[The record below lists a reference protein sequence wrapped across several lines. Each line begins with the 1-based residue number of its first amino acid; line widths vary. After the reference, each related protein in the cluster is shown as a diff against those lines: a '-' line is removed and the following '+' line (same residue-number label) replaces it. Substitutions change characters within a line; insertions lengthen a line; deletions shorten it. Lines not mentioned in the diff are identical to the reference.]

1 MGVSGVRVEVR
12 TATLKVREGN
22 EGVTYEQTLAMQ
34 DLTHGNISTHI
45 GAEIAMREE
54 VADVPVHVND
64 ALEFDLC
71 LHMVTMSSVSTHP
84 RELI

>member
-1 MGVSGVRVEVR
+1 
-12 TATLKVREGN
+12 
-22 EGVTYEQTLAMQ
+22 MQ

-71 LHMVTMSSVSTHP
+71 LHMVTMSSVSTP
-84 RELI
+84 S